1 MNKAINSN
9 YVMNQDEINELKNE
23 FNKDKNIIGKM
34 PDIGELLRA
43 EIIKEGKS
51 TIILIFKDFLTQ
63 IEDS

>member
-43 EIIKEGKS
+43 EIIKEGKKHYYFN
-51 TIILIFKDFLTQ
+51 I
-63 IEDS
+63 